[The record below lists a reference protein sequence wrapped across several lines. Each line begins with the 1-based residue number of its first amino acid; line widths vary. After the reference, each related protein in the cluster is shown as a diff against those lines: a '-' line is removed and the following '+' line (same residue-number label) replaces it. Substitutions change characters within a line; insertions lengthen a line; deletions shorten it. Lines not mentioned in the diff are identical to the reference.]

1 MVMDVIEVDPVTEKM
16 AYSAFELAKLSGCS
30 ESHIRRL
37 MKSGEIPMLKLGE
50 RELVPAYWVSEF
62 FGKPGGS

>member
-16 AYSAFELAKLSGCS
+16 AYSCHELARLSGCS

-37 MKSGEIPMLKLGE
+37 MKSGEIPMLKLGG

-62 FGKPGGS
+62 FGKPEGS